1 MTSPENGHL
10 GRVEAQGS
18 HGTDNGTRSLALD
31 TVVSTSVIE
40 PGTRLAGRYR
50 LEDRVSEAG
59 GSTFWKATDEILA
72 RPVAALTFEPGFPRV
87 GAVVTAARAASRLT
101 DPRLTQVFD
110 ADDSGEQ
117 AYVVSEWVS
126 GETLEDLV
134 VQGPLQPERAAAFL
148 MEAAEAVA
156 CAHESGQAHL
166 CLSPRNLVWTNG
178 GTVKITGLGVEAVLR
193 GATSADPA
201 LSDTEG
207 LGRLL
212 YAAVTGHWPGTGGE
226 TTLPPAPATDGQL
239 CAPRQVLAG
248 VPGPLD
254 SVVCR
259 ALQLGGG
266 RHGHDVL
273 RTPAAFKQALSAVP
287 RSALPFIPMASATPP
302 SVVPRAPR
310 PGDTATMSPIPPAT
324 PPPGGPP
331 RPPEP
336 QRTSPHRAPSPGP
349 NRTAVI
355 AIVAVVALIAVVI
368 GGWALSQMG
377 GSSGG
382 SKKKVQA
389 GVAAPKHPSTTVRAL
404 SPVGARGLST
414 GGAPDGRIQEDP
426 TSVIGGRSGLWT
438 SQHYFSPKFGKLLT
452 GVGLRIDMGRSVSIS
467 RVHVVMPDGTPGTIQ
482 VRIGDSGNPD
492 MPVAASR
499 DGNAIG
505 AFDLSTGKA
514 KGRYVLVWFTTLP
527 NINGLFIAQ
536 LHKVVVYGTAD

>member
-1 MTSPENGHL
+1 MTVPQIGQQ

-18 HGTDNGTRSLALD
+18 HGTDNGTRSLAQD
-31 TVVSTSVIE
+31 AAVSTSVIE

-134 VQGPLQPERAAAFL
+134 AQGPLQPGRAAAFL
-148 MEAAEAVA
+148 MEAAEAVV

-193 GATSADPA
+193 GATSDDPA
-201 LSDTEG
+201 LADAEG

-212 YAAVTGHWPGTGGE
+212 YAAVTGHWPGPGGE
-226 TTLPPAPATDGQL
+226 TTLPPAPATDGHL

-248 VPGPLD
+248 VPNALD

-259 ALQLGGG
+259 SLHVAG
-266 RHGHDVL
+266 RRGQDVL
-273 RTPAAFKQALSAVP
+273 ATPAAFKQALSSVP
-287 RSALPFIPMASATPP
+287 RSALPFIPMASSTPP

-310 PGDTATMSPIPPAT
+310 PGDTATMSAIPPAT
-324 PPPGGPP
+324 PPPTAPTP
-331 RPPEP
+331 TP
-336 QRTSPHRAPSPGP
+336 RTSHRSGP
-349 NRTAVI
+349 ERGQGSGSNRTVI

-368 GGWALSQMG
+368 GGWTLSQMG
-377 GSSGG
+377 GSG
-382 SKKKVQA
+382 SPKKKAQA
-389 GVAAPKHPSTTVRAL
+389 AIPAPKHAGSTVKVLPPA
-404 SPVGARGLST
+404 GASGISA
-414 GGAPDGRIQEDP
+414 GGTPDGRMQNDT
-426 TSVIGGRSGLWT
+426 TSVIGGRSGMWT
-438 SQHYFSPKFGKLLT
+438 SQHYTSNKFGRLLT
-452 GVGLRIDMGRSVSIS
+452 GVGLRIDMGHSVSIS
-467 RVHVVMPDGTPGTIQ
+467 KLHVVMPEGSPGTLQ
-482 VRIGDSGNPD
+482 VRIGDSGDTNMALATAP
-492 MPVAASR
+492 

-505 AFDLSTGKA
+505 TFDLSTGKA
-514 KGRYVLVWFTTLP
+514 KGQYVLLWFTTLP
-527 NINGLFIAQ
+527 NIDGQFKAQ
-536 LHKVVVYGTAD
+536 LRKVTVYGTAD